1 MIFIVTIVTMPNLFY
16 FSPVPVF
23 VLILSGLIFKACTQR
38 KDVQPFVFTLGL
50 VFLAFTGFVIS
61 LWPNIIPPSVS
72 IWQAA
77 APESSMKFALVGAII
92 LIPIILTYTFL
103 SYWVFRDKV
112 RIGDEG
118 YH

>member
-1 MIFIVTIVTMPNLFY
+1 MCSTKRHSTVCFY
-16 FSPVPVF
+16 TRFSLPH
-23 VLILSGLIFKACTQR
+23 IY
-38 KDVQPFVFTLGL
+38 
-50 VFLAFTGFVIS
+50 GFVIS

-72 IWQAA
+72 IWQSA
-77 APESSMKFALVGAII
+77 APESSMKFALVATVI
-92 LIPIILTYTFL
+92 LIPIILIYTFL

>member
-1 MIFIVTIVTMPNLFY
+1 MVFIVTMPNLFY

-23 VLILSGLIFKACTQR
+23 VLILSGLIFKACAQR
-38 KDVQPFVFTLGL
+38 KDIQPFVFTLGL
-50 VFLAFTGFVIS
+50 VFLTFTGFVIS

-72 IWQAA
+72 IWQSA
-77 APESSMKFALVGAII
+77 APESSMKFALVGTVI
-92 LIPIILTYTFL
+92 LIPIILIYTFL